1 MKLIKFYEFE
11 KWKSKIVLRD
21 ALANSPT
28 RQITIDEME
37 KRCRLLRMIDKMNG
51 AADLV
56 LEDADA
62 AAFTQALETYPWGI
76 ADEELLQILNAV
88 RKAEKAPQG
97 MVPPEV
103 E

>member
-11 KWKSKIVLRD
+11 KWKSKVILRT
-21 ALANSPT
+21 ALAESPT
-28 RQITIDEME
+28 RAITIDEME
-37 KRCRLLRMIDKMNG
+37 KRCRILRMLDKMNG
-51 AADLV
+51 SADLV

-62 AAFTQALETYPWGI
+62 AAFTQALETFPWGV
-76 ADEELLQILNAV
+76 ADDDLLTILNAV